1 MFIFQNSDIWFF
13 FLVDEIINVY
23 VKREKNNKLEAKSY
37 SFNFVLG
44 QQAQGLKP
52 SIFGGASGG
61 QQQQKTASLFGS
73 STTSSVFGAASNTT
87 GQQGK

>member
-1 MFIFQNSDIWFF
+1 MN
-13 FLVDEIINVY
+13 LV
-23 VKREKNNKLEAKSY
+23 RT
-37 SFNFVLG
+37 SFNFALG

-61 QQQQKTASLFGS
+61 QQQKTASLFGS

-87 GQQGK
+87 GQQGR

>member
-1 MFIFQNSDIWFF
+1 MNLLRGRKI
-13 FLVDEIINVY
+13 
-23 VKREKNNKLEAKSY
+23 KKT
-37 SFNFVLG
+37 SFNFALG

-61 QQQQKTASLFGS
+61 QQQQQKTASLFGS

-87 GQQGK
+87 GQQGR